1 MAALRMVLHLR
12 STSINRRTS
21 IILCRR
27 LPSTFCN
34 SASDNESLPHWAR
47 LTLALHSPPP
57 PPALKKTPSLAA
69 PTPAVVIHVPLEVN
83 MRAVR
88 QDHQPVSE

>member
-47 LTLALHSPPP
+47 LTLALYTRHHRHQHSRKHRRW
-57 PPALKKTPSLAA
+57 L
-69 PTPAVVIHVPLEVN
+69 
-83 MRAVR
+83 RRR
-88 QDHQPVSE
+88 QPW